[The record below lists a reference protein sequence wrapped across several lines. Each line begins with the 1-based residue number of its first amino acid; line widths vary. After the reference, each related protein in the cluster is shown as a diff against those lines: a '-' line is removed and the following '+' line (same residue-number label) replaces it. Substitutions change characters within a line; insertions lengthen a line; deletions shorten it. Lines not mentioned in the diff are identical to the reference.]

1 MTIVQNSFGFKART
15 IDSVEFFGFKVSSSP
30 KVYNEENSKNFLHVI
45 LEKIDATIIF
55 CNTDIYDI
63 MY

>member
-1 MTIVQNSFGFKART
+1 MTMVQNSFGFKART

-45 LEKIDATIIF
+45 LVRK
-55 CNTDIYDI
+55 N
-63 MY
+63 

>member
-15 IDSVEFFGFKVSSSP
+15 IDSVDYFGFKVSSSP
-30 KVYNEENSKNFLHVI
+30 KVHNEENSKNFLHVI